1 MEISGWVGS
10 YAVGKSHQ
18 SDPEEQGLV
27 DSRITNSGSMAISAA
42 YSWRPSIWSTSVC
55 AATCPILR
63 SGCRTVVNPG
73 LVNAAPGISSKP
85 TTEISCGT
93 RSEEHTSELQ
103 SRLQLVWRSPL

>member
-63 SGCRTVVNPG
+63 SGCRTVVNPDRKSTRLNSSH
-73 LVNAAPGISSKP
+73 LVISYAVFCLKKKKK
-85 TTEISCGT
+85 I
-93 RSEEHTSELQ
+93 
-103 SRLQLVWRSPL
+103 